1 MKHLYLSLFATL
13 VLSFSLS
20 AQRSNIKG
28 MVQDTSG
35 NPLIAATVMLLDSD
49 STLVDFQQTNAKGAF
64 EFKNISEKEAL
75 IKITYLGYIPAMVQV
90 GDQNKNIDLGI
101 IKMKEMSQV
110 LMEVVIKE
118 AKAPIVLRGDTIEY
132 DASKFK
138 VPEGSTLEQLL
149 RRLPGIDVTQDG
161 IQSDG
166 KNVSE
171 LTVDGKTFFSKDPK
185 FAMKNLPAE
194 GVSKVQVFDK
204 KDEEAL
210 LTGKTSEGNQD
221 KTMNIELKND
231 FKKGGFGKITA
242 GGGTETTG
250 EVKGNYN
257 KFDTKHQFSLI
268 GVANNTGRNGL
279 SWDDYEDYMGSSSWG
294 NENDNLDYG
303 FGGNGFRFMS
313 FNSGGSA
320 LESKI
325 SQAFWSDN
333 SSGFPKSILGGVN
346 YNYDHKKNKF
356 SGRYFYQNTGNLKQ
370 TTNDSRSFLTGFYLD
385 NNQISEQNRGGMN
398 HRIETMYQHDIDS
411 LLTMV
416 FTAEAALVNTSNLNS
431 GSSEI
436 LKNGINPTSSNTFS
450 NSSDLSGNLFNTSL
464 LFRKKFKK
472 PGRSIGIN
480 GSILKT
486 NVLDDQESYSDNL
499 FYNEAAVVDST
510 NIIHHYNDDLLDKI
524 VFKANGMYSEPI
536 NKMLFFKVFHNF
548 NTRNESGNHFVREK
562 SESGQFEQNNL
573 LSREY
578 ENNITLNRSGASL
591 TISKFNL
598 NLNIGAG
605 YQSLLLHGIYQ
616 SPDSTLFKG
625 KVDQTFA
632 TWIPNIELNGSILR
646 NSWFHSSYSVN
657 VSEPSITNL
666 LPVTDYSNPFYITV
680 GNPDLLPEHYHTF
693 NLFLNYTWPLNGIR
707 LGLNGSYNYYKN
719 QIITEQLVDENLI
732 TISKPVNHT
741 GGDQLWSNFN
751 FSFPIIKNKL
761 VTRLNSGYTRSNSYA
776 IVNTLL
782 NHTTSNFLNQS
793 LSLDI
798 TPSDKLVIYLSG
810 NFSFN
815 DTKYDINS
823 SQNQQ
828 IFRQNYRVEF
838 TANFAKGW
846 YFNSNFR
853 YSLLK
858 NERFGIDQQIPILNA
873 SVYKQFLK
881 GNKGELR
888 LSIYDAFNKNILI
901 NQYTSVSKV
910 TESQTIS
917 LARYIMLSFSYNI
930 RGIKS
935 DVGRQNMWW

>member
-1 MKHLYLSLFATL
+1 MRHLYLSLFVTL

-35 NPLIAATVMLLDSD
+35 NPLIAATVMLLDKD

-75 IKITYLGYIPAMVQV
+75 VKITYLGYIPALVKV

-149 RRLPGIDVTQDG
+149 RRLPGIDITQDG

-210 LTGKTSEGNQD
+210 LTGKTSEGNQE

-250 EVKGNYN
+250 ELKANYN

-279 SWDDYEDYMGSSSWG
+279 SWDDYEDYMGSNSWG

-303 FGGNGFRFMS
+303 FGGNFMRY
-313 FNSGGSA
+313 FGGGTSG

-333 SSGFPKSILGGVN
+333 SSGFPKSMLGGIN

-356 SGRYFYQNTGNLKQ
+356 SGRYFYQNTGNLKESIS
-370 TTNDSRSFLTGFYLD
+370 DSRSFLTDFYLD
-385 NNQISEQNRGGMN
+385 NNQFNEQDKGSQN
-398 HRIETMYQHDIDS
+398 HRMETMYQHDIDS

-416 FTAEAALVNTSNLNS
+416 ITADAALINTSDVNA
-431 GSSEI
+431 GESEI
-436 LKNGINPTSSNTFS
+436 FKNGITPTSSNTFR
-450 NSSDLSGNLFNTSL
+450 NSSDVSGDLINTSL

-472 PGRSIGIN
+472 VGRSIGIN
-480 GSILKT
+480 GSFLKT
-486 NVLDDQESYSDNL
+486 NVIDNQESFSNSSFFND
-499 FYNEAAVVDST
+499 EAVVDST
-510 NIIHHYNDDLLDKI
+510 HIIDHFNDDLLDKF
-524 VFKANGMYSEPI
+524 VFKANAMYSEPI
-536 NKMLFFKVFHNF
+536 SKMLFFRVFHNF
-548 NTRNESGNHFVREK
+548 NTRNEKGHHLVNEK
-562 SESGQFEQNNL
+562 NESGQLIQNDL

-578 ENNITLNRSGASL
+578 DNSITLNRSGASL

-598 NLNIGAG
+598 NLSLGGG
-605 YQSLLLHGIYQ
+605 YQDLVLDGIYH
-616 SPDSTLFKG
+616 SPDTTLLNG
-625 KVDQTFA
+625 KVDQKFA
-632 TWIPNIELNGSILR
+632 TWIPNIELNGAIMR
-646 NSWFHSSYSVN
+646 NSWFHTSYSVN
-657 VSEPSITNL
+657 VGEPSIVNL
-666 LPVTDYSNPFYITV
+666 LPVTDYSNPFYIKV
-680 GNPDLLPEHYHTF
+680 GNPDLLPEYYHTF
-693 NLFLNYTWPLNGIR
+693 NVFLNYSWPLNGIR

-741 GGDQLWSNFN
+741 GGDQIWSNFN
-751 FSFPIIKNKL
+751 ISFPIIKNKL
-761 VTRLNSGYTRSNSYA
+761 ITRFNSGYTNSNSYA

-782 NHTTSNFLNQS
+782 NHTTSNFFNQS
-793 LSLDI
+793 LNLDI

-810 NFSFN
+810 NFSFT
-815 DTKYDINS
+815 DTRYDINT

-853 YSLLK
+853 YNLLK

-935 DVGRQNMWW
+935 DVGRHNMWW